1 MIKACVV
8 GWPIE
13 HSRSPIIHRHWL
25 STYGIEGDYDKLAVE
40 PEKAARFFEQ
50 LPAGPFAGCNVTM
63 PLKEIAFAAADRK
76 EPSALAVGAAN
87 TLWVEDGKVCAANTD
102 TYGFM
107 THLERSA
114 PHWREC
120 AGPVLILGA
129 GGAARAIVHGF
140 LEAGCER
147 IEIVN
152 RTLERAGALAE
163 LFGPRVTPIAWENRN
178 SRARVAGVVVNT
190 TTLGMKSS
198 SQTGMRFEAAPHPKV
213 VCDIVYVP
221 LQTDLLKN
229 AEAAGHIV
237 VDGLGMLL
245 HQAVPGFEKWFG
257 VRPEVTPQ
265 LRALVLAD
273 IGGS

>member
-1 MIKACVV
+1 MIRACVV

-25 STYGIEGDYDKLAVE
+25 GRYGIDGDYDKQAVE
-40 PEKAARFFEQ
+40 PENAAQFFNA
-50 LPAGPFAGCNVTM
+50 LPAGPFAGCNVTV

-87 TLWVEDGKVCAANTD
+87 TLWVEDGRVCAANTD

-107 THLERSA
+107 THFELSA
-114 PHWREC
+114 PQWR
-120 AGPVLILGA
+120 ANDGPVLILGA

-140 LEAGCER
+140 LEAGSAR
-147 IEIVN
+147 IEIAN
-152 RTLERAGALAE
+152 RTHERSRALAD
-163 LFGPRVTPIAWENRN
+163 LFGPRVSAIAWEDRN
-178 SRARVAGVVVNT
+178 AHAQAAGVIVNT
-190 TTLGMKSS
+190 TTLGMNRA
-198 SQTGMRFEAAPHPKV
+198 SQTGMRFEAAALPKV

-221 LQTDLLKN
+221 LKTDLLKD

-257 VRPEVTPQ
+257 VRPEVTPE

-273 IGGS
+273 IGES

>member
-25 STYGIEGDYDKLAVE
+25 KTHGVDGDYSKQAVE
-40 PEKAARFFEQ
+40 PEKAAAFFKD
-50 LPAGPFAGCNVTM
+50 LPHSALAGCNVTV
-63 PLKEIAFAAADRK
+63 PLKEIAFAAADHK

-87 TLWVEDGKVCAANTD
+87 TLWVESGKVCAANTD

-107 THLERSA
+107 THLELSA
-114 PHWREC
+114 PQWRDSD
-120 AGPVLILGA
+120 GPVLILGS

-147 IEIVN
+147 IEITN
-152 RTLERAGALAE
+152 RTRERAEALAD
-163 LFGPRVTPIAWENRN
+163 LFGPRVTTVAWENRN
-178 SRARVAGVVVNT
+178 RRAQSAGVVVNT
-190 TTLGMKSS
+190 TTLGMKSES
-198 SQTGMRFEAAPHPKV
+198 ETGIGFEPAQRAKV

-221 LQTDLLKN
+221 LKTDFLKD
-229 AEAAGHIV
+229 AEAAGHII

-257 VRPEVTPQ
+257 VRPKVTPE

-273 IGGS
+273 IGES

>member
-25 STYGIEGDYDKLAVE
+25 KTYGVDGDYIKQAVE
-40 PEKAARFFEQ
+40 PEKAGGFFKA
-50 LPAGPFAGCNVTM
+50 LPNSSFAGCNVTV
-63 PLKEIAFAAADRK
+63 PLKEIAFAVADRK

-87 TLWVEDGKVCAANTD
+87 TLWVEGGKVCAANTD

-107 THLERSA
+107 KHLELSA
-114 PHWREC
+114 PRWRDGE
-120 AGPVLILGA
+120 GPVLILGA
-129 GGAARAIVHGF
+129 GGAARAIIHGF

-147 IEIVN
+147 VELLN
-152 RTLERAGALAE
+152 RTPERANVLAE
-163 LFGPRVTPIAWENRN
+163 LFGPRVTPVSWADRN
-178 SRARVAGVVVNT
+178 AKAHSAGVIVNT
-190 TTLGMKSS
+190 TTLGMKSDS
-198 SQTGMRFEAAPHPKV
+198 ETGIRFEPSQRAKV

-221 LQTDLLKN
+221 LKTVLLKD

-245 HQAVPGFEKWFG
+245 HQAAPGFEKWFG
-257 VRPEVTPQ
+257 VRPEVTAE

-273 IGGS
+273 IGER

>member
-1 MIKACVV
+1 MIRACVV

-25 STYGIEGDYDKLAVE
+25 GRYGIDGDYGKHAVE
-40 PEKAARFFEQ
+40 PDKAAGFFKA
-50 LPAGPFAGCNVTM
+50 LPAGPFAGCNVTV
-63 PLKEIAFAAADRK
+63 PLKEIAFGAADRR

-87 TLWVEDGKVCAANTD
+87 TLWIEDGRVCAANTD

-107 THLERSA
+107 THLELSA
-114 PHWREC
+114 PQWR
-120 AGPVLILGA
+120 ANDGPVLILGA

-140 LEAGCER
+140 LEAGCDR
-147 IEIVN
+147 IEIAN
-152 RTLERAGALAE
+152 RTHERAGALAD
-163 LFGPRVTPIAWENRN
+163 LFGPRVSPIGWEDRN
-178 SRARVAGVVVNT
+178 THAREAGVIVNT
-190 TTLGMKSS
+190 TTLGMNRA
-198 SQTGMRFEAAPHPKV
+198 SQTGMCFEAAARPKV

-221 LQTDLLKN
+221 LKTDLLKD

-257 VRPEVTPQ
+257 VRPEVTPD

-273 IGGS
+273 IGES